1 MTTATSPTLLKPQP
15 RDYLDEFAR
24 TGPDTL
30 GGRYLRQFWHPVARS
45 QDLANGDAKTI
56 RILSETFTL
65 YRGESGVAHISAD
78 RCPHRL
84 AALGVGY
91 VEGDSLRC
99 IYHGWKF
106 NETGRCVERPA
117 EAGAPPPSVNI
128 QSWPCREHL
137 GLIYGY
143 FGAAEPPAF
152 PPYPAFAQEGLVE
165 VMVQPYPCGY
175 FQSWENDW
183 DIYHAA
189 WTHLTGELHGPSRME
204 ARHRMFHAMLES
216 EVYEEADYGV
226 VRTMKLPD
234 GQVHASVLFQPAT
247 VRMRIPTFNE
257 LARRRAGPPF
267 RDSYII
273 HTPIDDENHLF
284 FITQLVPVTG
294 EAARAYK
301 IQHAEVQEM
310 LKTLPT
316 PVQLGMDIIAGRE
329 RLRDWKQYPELPW
342 VEDILAQVSQ
352 DPIVDRRREKMVRS
366 DVGVVYLRRLM
377 ARELQAFAQ
386 TGQSKPW
393 AVMREAPVGL
403 ETDLR

>member
-1 MTTATSPTLLKPQP
+1 
-15 RDYLDEFAR
+15 
-24 TGPDTL
+24 
-30 GGRYLRQFWHPVARS
+30 
-45 QDLANGDAKTI
+45 
-56 RILSETFTL
+56 
-65 YRGESGVAHISAD
+65 
-78 RCPHRL
+78 
-84 AALGVGY
+84 
-91 VEGDSLRC
+91 
-99 IYHGWKF
+99 
-106 NETGRCVERPA
+106 
-117 EAGAPPPSVNI
+117 
-128 QSWPCREHL
+128 
-137 GLIYGY
+137 
-143 FGAAEPPAF
+143 
-152 PPYPAFAQEGLVE
+152 
-165 VMVQPYPCGY
+165 
-175 FQSWENDW
+175 
-183 DIYHAA
+183 
-189 WTHLTGELHGPSRME
+189 
-204 ARHRMFHAMLES
+204 
-216 EVYEEADYGV
+216 
-226 VRTMKLPD
+226 
-234 GQVHASVLFQPAT
+234 
-247 VRMRIPTFNE
+247 MRIPTFNE